1 MMSVTLRELIDG
13 LKGASTSIV
22 RAKRD
27 DTREQLTANSCRKRT
42 DVTKLAG
49 IRKAFPKLP
58 VSASQEHRSCWRQ
71 QQKHSKMKLHVTKL
85 KFSWQKY

>member
-22 RAKRD
+22 RARRD

-49 IRKAFPKLP
+49 IRNAFPKLP
-58 VSASQEHRSCWRQ
+58 VSASRTQTLLASAAKTQ
-71 QQKHSKMKLHVTKL
+71 QNEAPR
-85 KFSWQKY
+85 Y